1 MFRRKFMTESLSL
14 KSYGHRFLDLLVFV
28 KNDKEKLFKL
38 LSATIQ
44 TLNPLPEI
52 PVDFKNISE
61 QITDLESVAAMKAK
75 KAHVNLM
82 VGKYLFADDYI
93 YLAAK
98 AYQDEGFGNIKS
110 FKQDFERFTTDELSV
125 SKKNITPSKN
135 IHHVFEM

>member
-1 MFRRKFMTESLSL
+1 MTESI
-14 KSYGHRFLDLLVFV
+14 KPYAHRFLDLLVFV

-38 LSATIQ
+38 LTATIQ

-93 YLAAK
+93 YLTAK
-98 AYQDEGFGNIKS
+98 AYHDEGFGNIKS
-110 FKQDFERFTTDELSV
+110 FKQDFERFTTAHPHIFQKPL
-125 SKKNITPSKN
+125 THSKN
-135 IHHVFEM
+135 THHAFEM